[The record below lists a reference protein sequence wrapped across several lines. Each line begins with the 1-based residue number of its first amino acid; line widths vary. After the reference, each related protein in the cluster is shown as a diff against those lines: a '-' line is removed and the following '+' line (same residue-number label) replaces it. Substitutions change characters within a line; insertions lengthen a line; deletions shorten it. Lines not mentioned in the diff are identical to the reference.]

1 MQCELQEMSIYGYV
15 RVSHC
20 RQAASGL
27 GLAAQRSK
35 IVEHSL
41 TIRGH
46 RLVRIFSD
54 SKVSAS
60 RRPLLDRPRGRELD
74 QVLVA
79 GDHVVIAKLDRA
91 FRRLADF
98 AIVLERWQARRVF
111 VHLLDIGVD
120 TSSLSGKLIAD
131 VMASVA
137 AFESGRIAERIRE
150 AKAAMRRQGRSTN
163 GRTVIGYRAV
173 RSRLV
178 PDYSARRIAR
188 DIIRMRKRGYTD
200 RQIAAE
206 LNRRS
211 LRTCEDRLWSAQAV
225 WRARRAAEHGF
236 PTTWASPC

>member
-1 MQCELQEMSIYGYV
+1 MSIYGYV

-46 RLVRIFSD
+46 KLVRIFSE

-74 QVLVA
+74 EVLVA
-79 GDHVVIAKLDRA
+79 GDHVLIAKLDRA

-98 AIVLERWQARRVF
+98 AIVLERWQARGVY
-111 VHLLDIGVD
+111 VHLLDIGVN
-120 TSSLSGKLIAD
+120 TSTLSGKLIAD

-150 AKAAMRRQGRSTN
+150 AKAAMREQGRSTN
-163 GRTVIGYRAV
+163 GRAVIGYRTI
-173 RSRLV
+173 RSKLI
-178 PDYSARRIAR
+178 PDISARRVAR
-188 DIIRMRKRGYTD
+188 RITRMRKQGRTT
-200 RQIAAE
+200 RQIAAV
-206 LNRRS
+206 LNQRC
-211 LRTCEDRLWSAQAV
+211 LLTCEGRRWTAQAV
-225 WRARRAAEHGF
+225 WRAERAAKHEF
-236 PTTWASPC
+236 PVSWSSRC